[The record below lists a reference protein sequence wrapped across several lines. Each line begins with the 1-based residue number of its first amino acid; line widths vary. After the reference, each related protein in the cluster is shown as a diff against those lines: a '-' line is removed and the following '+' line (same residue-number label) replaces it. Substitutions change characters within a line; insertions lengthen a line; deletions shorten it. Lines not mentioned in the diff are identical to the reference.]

1 MKPVE
6 IVGEIFGGDTSFRA
20 EECLEPFVAAVDRL
34 DMQVATDALA
44 GAQPERL
51 MTDAESGGA
60 GRIAGAA
67 VGHQQRIFAQ
77 HRFEDGSQAGR
88 RDGWQD
94 RADGHAGAV
103 HGHQD
108 WRQFVRQAALC
119 GLSAS
124 LAGLAAKVSL
134 AFAAGQHKS
143 FIGFDNA
150 GQLPGAALER
160 LQPAMSPADAVLT
173 AIRQCAAAARTVS
186 PSAIDRPKSSQR
198 SR

>member
-6 IVGEIFGGDTSFRA
+6 IVGEIFSSDASFGA
-20 EECLEPFVAAVDRL
+20 EECLEPLVAAVDRL

-44 GAQPERL
+44 GAQPERFV
-51 MTDAESGGA
+51 TDAESGSA

-77 HRFEDGSQAGR
+77 HRFEDGSQASR

-124 LAGLAAKVSL
+124 LAGLATKISL

-160 LQPAMSPADAVLT
+160 LQP
-173 AIRQCAAAARTVS
+173 
-186 PSAIDRPKSSQR
+186 SASDVASGTPC
-198 SR
+198 